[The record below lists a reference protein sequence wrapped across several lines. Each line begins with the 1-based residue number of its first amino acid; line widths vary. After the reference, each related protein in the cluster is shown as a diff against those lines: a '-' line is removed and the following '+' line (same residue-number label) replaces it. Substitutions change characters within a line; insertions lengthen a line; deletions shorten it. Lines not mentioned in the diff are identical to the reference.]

1 MAAELE
7 EATLHPCTPFQFARC
22 RYHSCCHRCS
32 GIRWKAHYA
41 MWWRKQDGVEAVT
54 TSGISDNCR
63 YVADDRFQPAQYYS
77 SLSRDSLYIKAN
89 NSVSNH
95 QDVGTRSNHVGEVS
109 ASSPKLHCANLD
121 VQDTADQLRWLMFT
135 SVSEYS
141 SSLGRPGAQERR
153 QLRRCT
159 SSWSSSMWSTDT
171 IVM

>member
-1 MAAELE
+1 MAAELAE
-7 EATLHPCTPFQFARC
+7 NSLHPCPLLNLPAVATVAVVIAALEFAGKLTARDDDVSKTVLK
-22 RYHSCCHRCS
+22 RLLLWEFPTTAGMLPMIDFNQLNTIAHCHETR
-32 GIRWKAHYA
+32 
-41 MWWRKQDGVEAVT
+41 
-54 TSGISDNCR
+54 
-63 YVADDRFQPAQYYS
+63 
-77 SLSRDSLYIKAN
+77 SLYIKAN

-153 QLRRCT
+153 QLWRCT
-159 SSWSSSMWSTDT
+159 SS
-171 IVM
+171 